1 VSIPVAVTLE
11 QVHEELVVAA
21 QYAAAA
27 GLVLDAAALREEQ
40 PVFYVSFRNS
50 DGELFVAEVDC
61 TDYPMYPPFIE
72 FIDGARRGHGVRGE
86 RWLYP
91 SCFHRMPC
99 VCARYNR
106 KAYGAHGGPHGD
118 WRMIDWQLP
127 ISNGIAIDT
136 LAMIVSDLHAKI
148 VRSSGRLG

>member
-1 VSIPVAVTLE
+1 VSVPVAVTLE
-11 QVHEELVVAA
+11 QVREELVVAA

-27 GLVLDAAALREEQ
+27 GLALDASGLSEER
-40 PVFYVSFRNS
+40 PVFYLSFRNR
-50 DGELFVAEVDC
+50 DGALFFAEVDC

-72 FIDGARRGHGVRGE
+72 FTDGAGRGHSARAE
-86 RWLYP
+86 RRHYP
-91 SCFHRMPC
+91 SCFHGMPC

-127 ISNGIAIDT
+127 TSNGIAIDT
-136 LAMIVSDLHAKI
+136 LAMIVSDMHSKI
-148 VRSSGRLG
+148 VTSSGGLG